1 MTDCFVFCAYVLCI
15 VVVGFGYAAT
25 GAAAGLAAGVV
36 DAGLVYFSSNWAG
49 DGCYVDRSRLNRD
62 YVSLIAC
69 MHVCVPLYVAT
80 CIYVYMC

>member
-1 MTDCFVFCAYVLCI
+1 
-15 VVVGFGYAAT
+15 
-25 GAAAGLAAGVV
+25 
-36 DAGLVYFSSNWAG
+36 LVYFSSNWAG

-80 CIYVYMC
+80 CICVYVCGG